1 MRIWAE
7 VRNLSIRFHALLV
20 THMARSK
27 RPTPRTHVA
36 PTGELRDGFKFRSGR
51 LALDLPASLAARL
64 KAEPKDLLE
73 TPHDLGRWLVAAG
86 LAAKDPKPTLE
97 ELRQARELREALYRL
112 AVARLRSEDLDSR
125 DRALVNRWAAE
136 PPPAPQL
143 GPEGLT
149 WTSGGVRSL
158 LAAVARDGVELL
170 GGPLAERIHP
180 CEGEGCAL
188 LFVDTSRSGQ
198 RRWCSMSGCGNKAK
212 VEEFRRR
219 QRGEDG

>member
-1 MRIWAE
+1 
-7 VRNLSIRFHALLV
+7 
-20 THMARSK
+20 MAPR
-27 RPTPRTHVA
+27 RPQE
-36 PTGELRDGFKFRSGR
+36 GELRDGFKFRSGR
-51 LALDLPASLAARL
+51 LSLDLPASLAARL

-73 TPHDLGRWLVAAG
+73 TPQDLGRWLVAAG
-86 LAAKDPKPTLE
+86 LAPKDPKPTAE

-112 AVARLRSEDLDSR
+112 AVARLRDEDLDFR

-170 GGPLAERIHP
+170 GGPLAERIRN

-219 QRGEDG
+219 QRGEGG

>member
-1 MRIWAE
+1 
-7 VRNLSIRFHALLV
+7 
-20 THMARSK
+20 MAHSK
-27 RPTPRTHVA
+27 SPAAKPPQA
-36 PTGELRDGFKFRSGR
+36 PAGELRDGFKFRSGR
-51 LALDLPASLAARL
+51 LSLDLPASLADRL
-64 KAEPKDLLE
+64 RSEPRELLE

-86 LAAKDPKPTLE
+86 LAVKAPKPTGD
-97 ELRQARELREALYRL
+97 ELHQARELREALYWL
-112 AVARLRSEDLDSR
+112 AVAQVRGEGFDPR

-136 PPPAPQL
+136 PPPVPQL

-149 WTSGGVRSL
+149 WTGGGVRAL

-170 GGPLAERIHP
+170 GGPLAERIRG

-188 LFVDTSRSGQ
+188 LFVDISRSGQ

-219 QRGEDG
+219 QREAPGRASRPAWPLWATSTKVVAGT

>member
-1 MRIWAE
+1 
-7 VRNLSIRFHALLV
+7 
-20 THMARSK
+20 MA
-27 RPTPRTHVA
+27 PRKTQA
-36 PTGELRDGFKFRSGR
+36 PEPSAAPAGELRDGFKFRSGR
-51 LALDLPASLAARL
+51 LCLDLPASLAARL

-86 LAAKDPKPTLE
+86 LAAKDPKPTDE
-97 ELRQARELREALYRL
+97 DLRHARELREALYRL
-112 AVARLRSEDLDSR
+112 AVARLRSEGLDSK

-149 WTSGGVRSL
+149 WTRGGVHSL

-170 GGPLAERIHP
+170 GGPLAERIRN
-180 CEGEGCAL
+180 CEGESCAL

-219 QRGEDG
+219 QRGEGG